1 VGLALTGVAG
11 PDEQE
16 GRPPGTVY
24 VGLARSGAETESL
37 EAHLP
42 GDRDRVRQYATI
54 SALDLLR
61 RRLLHDDD

>member
-1 VGLALTGVAG
+1 MT
-11 PDEQE
+11 
-16 GRPPGTVY
+16 
-24 VGLARSGAETESL
+24 TESL

-61 RRLLHDDD
+61 RRLLSGAG